1 MAKTMSKAGKNLDAK
16 TIIDTV
22 IGITNKVQ
30 VDMVHKDEFLDLRA
44 ETGGILSTINTLT
57 VFKTDQEQK
66 QVSDHY

>member
-57 VFKTDQEQK
+57 VFKTDQE
-66 QVSDHY
+66 